1 MISSSFCSSIDIQTD
16 FFLIQLPFVRYSYSL
31 TLYFS
36 SAYSTFL
43 LRVITVHSFLWKKS
57 EPILN
62 LIISSKKAEHIYF
75 LNKCCISFLKLEKKK
90 NKEWTEIE
98 AEIDRETHR
107 EKGLSVQESFYF
119 YFHSIWYFFA
129 PIWKPQETRKI
140 TISFSVRFQFFCLLL
155 LLFILFGSTWYFSV
169 YHWQLYTDM
178 CVFTHIDQN
187 LQYFLYGQRHKLK

>member
-1 MISSSFCSSIDIQTD
+1 MRAFWYIYLAKRVELFIWVTGRMVFHFMFPYSLFWMLFLPQLPHFCTNLLLANSPFINLKSFHDYKSENCSMISSSFCSSIDIQTD

-43 LRVITVHSFLWKKS
+43 LRVITVHLFLWKKS

-90 NKEWTEIE
+90 NKE
-98 AEIDRETHR
+98 
-107 EKGLSVQESFYF
+107 
-119 YFHSIWYFFA
+119 
-129 PIWKPQETRKI
+129 
-140 TISFSVRFQFFCLLL
+140 
-155 LLFILFGSTWYFSV
+155 
-169 YHWQLYTDM
+169 
-178 CVFTHIDQN
+178 
-187 LQYFLYGQRHKLK
+187 